1 MYQGIIFDYNGT
13 MFFDSQENEQ
23 AWRQFIYTS
32 ANREITD
39 QEFQH
44 QIHGRPNQAA
54 LEYFFNRSLTPC
66 EVAELSEGKE
76 RIYRQLCLENA
87 DRFHLVEG
95 LTELLDQLIDQQ
107 IPCAIAT
114 AAGKGNID
122 FYIEHFDLHRWFDPT
137 KIIYDD
143 GTFPGKPN
151 PAIYLKTAKVL
162 SIEPKSCI
170 VIEDSLSGIEAA
182 KKANIGRIMGIS
194 PTGEQDHLHRLAG
207 IDLILSDFKGLA
219 LKDILQK

>member
-1 MYQGIIFDYNGT
+1 MYQGIIFDFNGT

-23 AWRQFIYTS
+23 AWRQFIRNS

-39 QEFQH
+39 QEFLH

-54 LEYFFNRSLTPC
+54 LEYFFNRPLAPS

-76 RIYRQLCLENA
+76 TIYRQLCLENTN
-87 DRFHLVEG
+87 RFHLVEG
-95 LTELLDQLIDQQ
+95 LTELLDHLVDQQ
-107 IPCAIAT
+107 IPCAMCT
-114 AAGKGNID
+114 AAGKVNID
-122 FYIEHFDLHRWFDPT
+122 FYIHHFDLHRWFDPT

-162 SIEPKSCI
+162 SIEPKNCI

-182 KKANIGRIMGIS
+182 KKANIGRIIGIS
-194 PTGEQDHLHRLAG
+194 PLGEQGHLHQLSG
-207 IDLILSDFKGLA
+207 IDLILSDFKELTYQ
-219 LKDILQK
+219 DILKK